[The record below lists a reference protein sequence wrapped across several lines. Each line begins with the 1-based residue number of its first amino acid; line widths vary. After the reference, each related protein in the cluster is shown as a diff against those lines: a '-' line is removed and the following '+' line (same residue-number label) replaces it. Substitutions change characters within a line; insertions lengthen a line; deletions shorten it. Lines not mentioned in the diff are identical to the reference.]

1 MRIFFVCQRVP
12 YPPDRGDKIT
22 TYNEIRHLA
31 RRHEVHVFC
40 LADGRDDL
48 ANVAGLSDCA
58 AGVTAV
64 PVLYGQSRARALLA
78 LFGASA
84 LSVAMLREQ
93 ALHAAIRRAA
103 DAHPPD
109 LVFVYSSNVAQYA
122 ESLASY
128 PRIMQFADLDS
139 IKWRDYAQ
147 RAAWPARWLYALEAR
162 RLLAYERRIAGEF
175 SHSLICTE
183 SEAAD
188 FRALI
193 PGAPVS
199 VVRNGVDLDYFRSGG
214 AVRRRGA
221 MVFTGVMD
229 YRPNVD
235 AVCWFCETMLPLIRA
250 ERPDA
255 TFTICGSRPAR
266 DVQRLALLP
275 GVTVTGRVPDVRPY
289 LDAAEVFVAPL
300 RLARGIQNK
309 LLEAMAMEL
318 PVVTS
323 PVAWRGTEIPAG
335 EGIVPADQPQA
346 FAAAVL
352 RLLQDDGHRD
362 DMGRRARAI
371 VQDRYAWPT
380 QLAALDA
387 VIATVA
393 GNNG

>member
-48 ANVAGLSDCA
+48 ANVAGLSDCTA
-58 AGVTAV
+58 AVTAV
-64 PVLYGQSRARALLA
+64 PVGYGQSRARALLA

-122 ESLASY
+122 ESLANH

-193 PGAPVS
+193 PDAPVS

-214 AVRRRGA
+214 AAKRRGA

-235 AVCWFCETMLPLIRA
+235 AVCWFCDTMLPLIRA

-309 LLEAMAMEL
+309 LLEAMAMGL

-323 PVAWRGTEIPAG
+323 PVAWRGTEIPSG
-335 EGIVPADQPQA
+335 EGIVAAEQPQDV
-346 FAAAVL
+346 AAAVL
-352 RLLQDDGHRD
+352 RLLQDDSYRH
-362 DMGRRARAI
+362 DMARRARS
-371 VQDRYAWPT
+371 VVEGRYAWPA
-380 QLAALDA
+380 QLAAFDA
-387 VIATVA
+387 VIATAA
-393 GNNG
+393 GHRT